1 MAAVTA
7 APGRA
12 LRLSAPAKL
21 NLFLHVTARR
31 PDGYHELE
39 TVFQLLDL
47 ADIIDLHRRDDGRI
61 ERTRDLAGVPAD
73 ADLVVRAAR
82 RLQAETGSGFG
93 ADIAVDKRLP
103 LGGGLGGGSSDA
115 ATVLVG
121 LNALW
126 GCGLGLDRLATL
138 GVALGAD
145 VPVFVRGASA
155 YAEGIGEQLQPLALP
170 ERHYVVVHPG
180 LGVSTAEIFQAPE
193 LTRNSPKTTIRGFV
207 SGAATHN
214 DLQAVVVA
222 RQPRVREALDWL
234 GQFGAAR
241 MTGSGA
247 CVFAAFENAEDAR
260 RIAAQAPASMR
271 AFVARG
277 INRSPLHEEVE
288 AAGLPAPR

>member
-1 MAAVTA
+1 MIAEAAR
-7 APGRA
+7 GA

-31 PDGYHELE
+31 ADGYHELE

-47 ADIIDLHRRDDGRI
+47 ADTIHLRRRADGLI
-61 ERTRDLAGVPAD
+61 ERQSDLAGVPAD

-82 RLQAETGSGFG
+82 RLQAETGSGYG
-93 ADIAVDKRLP
+93 ADIRVDKRLP
-103 LGGGLGGGSSDA
+103 MGGGLGGGSSDA

-126 GCGLGLDRLATL
+126 GCGLGLDRLAVL
-138 GVALGAD
+138 GLALGAD
-145 VPVFVRGASA
+145 VPVFVHGRSA
-155 YAEGIGEQLQPLALP
+155 YAEGVGEQVRPLALP
-170 ERHYVVVHPG
+170 ERHFVVIHPG
-180 LGVSTAEIFQAPE
+180 VGVSTAEIFQAPE
-193 LTRNSPKTTIRGFV
+193 LTRNSPKTTMRGFV

-234 GQFGAAR
+234 GRFGAAR

-247 CVFAAFENAEDAR
+247 CVFAAFDDADEAR
-260 RIAAQAPASMR
+260 RIAALAPESMT

-277 INRSPLHEEVE
+277 IDRSPLHDEVE
-288 AAGLPAPR
+288 AAGFPAPK

>member
-1 MAAVTA
+1 MSPVQG
-7 APGRA
+7 PVE

-31 PDGYHELE
+31 ADGYHELE

-47 ADIIDLHRRDDGRI
+47 ADTLRLRRRTDGRI
-61 ERTRDLAGVPAD
+61 ERISVLDGVPAEQ
-73 ADLVVRAAR
+73 DLVVRAAR
-82 RLQAETGSGFG
+82 GLQAATGTPFG

-103 LGGGLGGGSSDA
+103 MGGGLGGGSSDA

-126 GCGLGLDRLATL
+126 GCGLDLDRLAEL
-138 GVALGAD
+138 GLALGAD
-145 VPVFVRGASA
+145 VPVFVRGDSA
-155 YAEGIGEQLQPLALP
+155 YAEGVGEQLQPLALP
-170 ERHYVVVHPG
+170 ERHFVVLHPG
-180 LGVSTAEIFQAPE
+180 LGVRTAEIFQAPE
-193 LTRNSPKTTIRGFV
+193 LTRNSPKTTMRGFV

-247 CVFAAFENAEDAR
+247 CVFAAFENAETAQ
-260 RIAAQAPASMR
+260 RIAVQAPESMK

-277 INRSPLHEEVE
+277 INRSPLHDEVE
-288 AAGLPAPR
+288 AAGFPAPK